1 MLRLTDDAATAIAEI
16 AGDGVLRLVAH
27 EADDGVEIE
36 TVVADEPEDGDELV
50 ESGAAR
56 VCLDATAADVLA
68 DQVLDVHA
76 HGDHVHFV
84 FAPQDEA

>member
-1 MLRLTDDAATAIAEI
+1 MLRLTDDAATAVADI
-16 AGDGVLRLVAH
+16 AGDGVLRLIAH
-27 EADDGVEIE
+27 ESDEGVEIE
-36 TVVADEPEDGDELV
+36 TVVADEPEDGDEVV

-56 VCLDATAADVLA
+56 VCLDATAAEVLA
-68 DQVLDVHA
+68 DQVLDVHP